1 MVLQLVALAALLC
14 ASVTANIHLSVE
26 TDVRRVIDLG
36 VFGFNNNGVVEL
48 QVHEF
53 FIADPTKFLD
63 SEGVIT
69 PKEPIGFVLELT
81 SSAQSAR
88 SEKNYARTEGAEQRK
103 CLIKDEKLAP
113 TDISTRHIFPLDGK
127 KLAELANYTY
137 TAKINQAGLYALFFY
152 NCKAFADPGPELPP
166 VPVTFTALATMYY
179 LDDNGGKNFLS
190 YGERHLPLVFFLFAV
205 VFFIA
210 AFAWIKVL
218 MQQQQYLHKVHTMM
232 LFLMLVKALSLGF
245 EGVKYM
251 HYNGTGHPSVWDVFF
266 YMLLTIKGVTL
277 FGVLL
282 LLGSGWSVMKAFLS
296 DQDKKIMMVI
306 LPSQVLI
313 NISLAIIEETS
324 EGTKNWSSWA
334 DLLQILDVICCCC
347 VLLPIVWSI
356 KNLRDVAQ
364 QDDKA
369 ARTIA
374 RMRKF
379 RTFYVII
386 VLYIYF
392 TRIVVVMIE
401 NTLSYNNVWLAK
413 VARETAALVFYVYTG
428 FKFCPMA
435 ENPYLSVGQDDDVE
449 LEGRKEVA

>member
-1 MVLQLVALAALLC
+1 MLPHSLALVAFLAVC
-14 ASVTANIHLSVE
+14 VSANIHLTVD

-36 VFGFNNNGVVEL
+36 VFGFNNNGVIQL

-53 FIADPTKFLD
+53 FISDPTKFLD
-63 SEGVIT
+63 NDGRIT
-69 PKEPIGFVLELT
+69 PNEPIGFVLELT

-88 SEKNYARTEGAEQRK
+88 AEKNYARTEGAEQRK

-113 TDISTRHIFPLDGK
+113 ADITTRHIFPLDGK
-127 KLAELANYTY
+127 TLKELANTTY
-137 TAKINQAGLYALFFY
+137 SANIAHPGLYALFFY
-152 NCKAFADPGPELPP
+152 NCKGFADSAAELQPI
-166 VPVTFTALATMYY
+166 PVTFTALATLYY
-179 LDDNGGKNFLS
+179 LDENGGRNYLS
-190 YGERHLPLVFFLFAV
+190 YGERNLPLVFFMFALLF
-205 VFFIA
+205 FLA
-210 AFAWIKVL
+210 AFVWMKML
-218 MQQQQYLHKVHTMM
+218 MQQQQFIHKVHTMM
-232 LFLMLVKALSLGF
+232 LFLLLVKALSLGF

-251 HYNGTGHPSVWDVFF
+251 HFNATGHPSVWDVFF
-266 YMLLTIKGVTL
+266 YVLMTIKGVTL

-313 NISLAIIEETS
+313 NISLAIIEESS

-364 QDDKA
+364 NDDKA
-369 ARTIA
+369 ARTIS

-379 RTFYVII
+379 RTFYII
-386 VLYIYF
+386 VVAYIYF

-401 NTLSYNNVWLAK
+401 NSLSFDNVWLSK
-413 VARETAALVFYVYTG
+413 VAREVAALVFYVYTG
-428 FKFCPMA
+428 WKFRPMM
-435 ENPYLSVGQDDDVE
+435 ENPYLQVDHDENEMDA
-449 LEGRKEVA
+449 RKEVA